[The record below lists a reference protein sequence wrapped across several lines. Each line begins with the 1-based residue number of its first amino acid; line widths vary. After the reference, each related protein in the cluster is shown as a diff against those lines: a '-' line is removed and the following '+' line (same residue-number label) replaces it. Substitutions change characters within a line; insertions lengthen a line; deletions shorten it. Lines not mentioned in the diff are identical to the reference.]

1 MSSSAVSPLSMLIIV
16 MTVEINVVLKTL
28 LYCIVLKING
38 SIEKDAQNQ
47 SIQYMIQ
54 P

>member
-1 MSSSAVSPLSMLIIV
+1 MSSSAVSLLSMLIIV

-38 SIEKDAQNQ
+38 SIKKAAQNE